1 MFLFR
6 ERGALLLV
14 VTSEK
19 QHIRNIYKVSFYSN
33 NMIVKKEMIA
43 KIKDYFDL
51 NIYETK
57 VWLALLNKGSASAGE
72 IATDSGVPRSRTYDV
87 LESLEKKGFAIVKLG
102 KPVKYLGVKPKIIL
116 EKLKNNV
123 RSDADERVKALG
135 TLRETDE
142 FKQLEELYN
151 VGINPVRREDLSAS
165 IKGRST
171 IANHLREIIE
181 SAETEVIICMSA
193 EEIKDKE
200 RLFEDSFEELKK
212 RNVDIKMA
220 LFGDS
225 KIIEELRGS
234 FGLEIKEI
242 KIDSKFFIVDRKE
255 VLFFLNKE
263 SRKNDQAIWINSEFF
278 SLGFAQLFD
287 VAIK

>member
-1 MFLFR
+1 MFLK
-6 ERGALLLV
+6 EMLLV
-14 VTSEK
+14 VTSET
-19 QHIRNIYKVSFYSN
+19 QHFRNIYKVSFDSN
-33 NMIVKKEMIA
+33 NMIVKKDMVA
-43 KIKDYFDL
+43 KIRDYFDL

-57 VWLALLNKGSASAGE
+57 VWLALLSKGLASAGE
-72 IATDSGVPRSRTYDV
+72 IASDSGVPRSRTYDV
-87 LESLEKKGFAIVKLG
+87 LESLEKKGFAIVKIG
-102 KPVKYLGVKPKIIL
+102 KPVKYLGVKPKIII

-123 RSDADERVKALG
+123 RNDADERVKALG
-135 TLRETDE
+135 TLRETSE

-181 SAETEVIICMSA
+181 SAEGEVIICMSA

-225 KIIEELRGS
+225 KIIEGLREY
-234 FGLEIKEI
+234 FDLEIKEI

-255 VLFFLNKE
+255 VLFFLTKE
-263 SRKNDQAIWINSEFF
+263 SKKNDQAIWINSEFF

-287 VAIK
+287 IAIK

>member
-1 MFLFR
+1 MFLK
-6 ERGALLLV
+6 EMLLV
-14 VTSEK
+14 VTSET
-19 QHIRNIYKVSFYSN
+19 QHFRNIYKVSFDSN
-33 NMIVKKEMIA
+33 NMIVKKDMVA
-43 KIKDYFDL
+43 KIRDYFDL

-57 VWLALLNKGSASAGE
+57 VWLALLSKGLASAGE
-72 IATDSGVPRSRTYDV
+72 IASDSGVPRSRTYDV
-87 LESLEKKGFAIVKLG
+87 LESLEKKGFAIVKIG
-102 KPVKYLGVKPKIIL
+102 KPVKYLGVKPKIII

-135 TLRETDE
+135 TLRETSE

-181 SAETEVIICMSA
+181 SAEGEVIICMSA

-225 KIIEELRGS
+225 KIIEGLREY
-234 FGLEIKEI
+234 FDLKIKEI

-255 VLFFLNKE
+255 VLFFLTKE
-263 SRKNDQAIWINSEFF
+263 SKKNDQAIWINSEFF

-287 VAIK
+287 IAIK

>member
-1 MFLFR
+1 MFLK
-6 ERGALLLV
+6 EMLLV
-14 VTSEK
+14 VTSET
-19 QHIRNIYKVSFYSN
+19 QHFRNIYKVSFDSN
-33 NMIVKKEMIA
+33 NMIVKKDMVA
-43 KIKDYFDL
+43 KIRDYFDL

-57 VWLALLNKGSASAGE
+57 VWLALLSKGLASAGE
-72 IATDSGVPRSRTYDV
+72 IASDSGVPRSRTYDV
-87 LESLEKKGFAIVKLG
+87 LESLEKKGFAIVKIG
-102 KPVKYLGVKPKIIL
+102 KPVKYLGVKPKIII

-135 TLRETDE
+135 TLRETSE

-181 SAETEVIICMSA
+181 SAEGEVIICMSA

-225 KIIEELRGS
+225 KIIEGLREY
-234 FGLEIKEI
+234 FDLEIKEI

-255 VLFFLNKE
+255 VLFFLTKE
-263 SRKNDQAIWINSEFF
+263 SKKNDQAIWISSEFF

-287 VAIK
+287 IAIK